1 MSQNEIDK
9 LLDHDADGIREFDN
23 ALPKWWLYGFYFTIA
38 FGIAYMVFY
47 HVAGGPSSTDEYNE
61 QIAEAKA
68 MMKTQSSGL
77 ISSPRLDAA
86 TLATG
91 KEIFEGNDYLCHTCH
106 RADLGGIVG
115 PNLTDEYW
123 IHGGAFSDVVKNI
136 TSGFP
141 DKGMLPYG
149 SGAKM
154 PQEKLLAVASY
165 VWSKYDS
172 HPADPKPIEPERDV
186 KVEREENE
194 SH

>member
-38 FGIAYMVFY
+38 FALSYMVYY
-47 HVAGGPSSTDEYNE
+47 HGAGGPSSYDEY
-61 QIAEAKA
+61 QAQLAEAKS
-68 MMKTQSSGL
+68 MTKTANASARNV
-77 ISSPRLDAA
+77 PALDGASLAA
-86 TLATG
+86 G
-91 KEIFEGNDYLCHTCH
+91 KAIFEGNDNLCHTCH
-106 RADLGGIVG
+106 RADLGGQVG

-123 IHGGAFSDVVKNI
+123 IHGGTFNDIIKNI
-136 TSGFP
+136 STGFP

-149 SGAKM
+149 SGAKLT
-154 PQEKLLAVASY
+154 QDKLLAVASY

-186 KVEREENE
+186 KIERDE
-194 SH
+194 H